1 MPENDNEIILLGDS
15 DDAYF
20 TDEMEDMIG
29 KDLYIER
36 YDPEGMLKLIN
47 PMKVVGVAAAPDSQT
62 GGYHRFYEEHDR
74 S

>member
-36 YDPEGMLKLIN
+36 YDPGRHAETDK
-47 PMKVVGVAAAPDSQT
+47 PDESCRRC
-62 GGYHRFYEEHDR
+62 GG